1 MGEAGW
7 VPLDTT
13 ASETDYVDS
22 GHIRVGI
29 VQSLTTSLNASR
41 FEVLE
46 HRVAP
51 ASGPAAAGG
60 TPGATTFDAYLGEFT
75 NAERGLVVKVLD
87 RSGRFTIWFDA
98 DPAGAIAAML
108 VDGATVFTR

>member
-22 GHIRVGI
+22 GHIRIGI

-41 FEVLE
+41 FAVLE
-46 HRVAP
+46 HRLAP

-60 TPGATTFDAYLGEFT
+60 TPGATTFNAYLGEFKNT
-75 NAERGLVVKVLD
+75 ERGLVMNVVD
-87 RSGRFTIWFDA
+87 RGEA
-98 DPAGAIAAML
+98 
-108 VDGATVFTR
+108 